1 MKKKRTGIAQLKNR
15 VFYLNGFKKKIF
27 VIEKVKKMIN
37 FLGHLL
43 SALEPPVDHSQVSH
57 DARNS
62 LGRFAALQRAAG

>member
-1 MKKKRTGIAQLKNR
+1 
-15 VFYLNGFKKKIF
+15 
-27 VIEKVKKMIN
+27 MIN